1 MLSGFLAELVS
12 CLMWLPLDVV
22 KERMQ
27 SQSVLQFERYR
38 SGLNA
43 ASTIKKQEGTN
54 GLYRSLG
61 GTLAYFGCFSM
72 LYFML
77 YEKLKKTFNK

>member
-1 MLSGFLAELVS
+1 
-12 CLMWLPLDVV
+12 MWLPLDVV

-27 SQSVLQFERYR
+27 SQSVLY
-38 SGLNA
+38 SDKYKDSIDA
-43 ASTIKKQEGTN
+43 VTTIRKKEGTA
-54 GLYRSLG
+54 GLYRSYG

-77 YEKLKKTFNK
+77 YEKMKKTFNKPD